1 MSKVDLPQLP
11 GLQGKTVTLG
21 VCGGIAAYKSA
32 ELVRLLTKQG
42 CTVQVVMTPSATKFI
57 QPLTFQAL
65 SGRPVHI
72 SQWPGGHAEGAEGA
86 GGANGAE
93 GSSSQG
99 RGMPH
104 IDLSRSADCLLIAP
118 ATANSIA
125 KYSNGLADNLLDN
138 LVLARN
144 CPLVIAPA
152 MNVEMWNNPA
162 TQRNLQQLRKDGVH
176 IAGPAS
182 GEQACGEVGSGRMLE
197 ADEIV
202 FELARALNPK
212 PLAGKMILMTVG
224 PTFEAIDPVRGI
236 TNRSSGKM
244 GYAMAQAA
252 WLLGAQVQ
260 VVSGPI
266 STSSVSGSDGLTR
279 YGLEIVPVESAKD
292 MHLQVMQAIKTGM
305 VDQFIGVAA
314 VADYGV
320 KNPSTQKQKKIDN
333 NSVGLKIDFELNPDI
348 LADVGQWSEDN
359 NRRTKV
365 IGFAAETQNLHE
377 YALKKLSSKK
387 ADFIIGNLAQ
397 HAFGA
402 AHTQLTLF
410 GKAFKEGLELDKLPK
425 LDAALKALE
434 IIQQTP

>member
-1 MSKVDLPQLP
+1 MSKLELPRLP
-11 GLQGKTVTLG
+11 GLRGKTITLG

-32 ELVRLLTKQG
+32 ELVRLLVKQG
-42 CTVQVVMTPSATKFI
+42 CVVQVVMTPSATQFI

-65 SGRPVHI
+65 SGRPVHV
-72 SQWPGGHAEGAEGA
+72 SQWPDG
-86 GGANGAE
+86 NND
-93 GSSSQG
+93 

-104 IDLSRSADCLLIAP
+104 IDLSRTADCLLIAP

-125 KYSNGLADNLLDN
+125 KYANGLADNLLDN

-144 CPLVIAPA
+144 CSLLIAPA

-202 FELARALNPK
+202 YELARALNPK
-212 PLAGKMILMTVG
+212 PLAGKMILLTAG

-236 TNRSSGKM
+236 TNRSTGKM

-252 WLLGAQVQ
+252 WLMGAQVQ
-260 VVSGPI
+260 VVSGP
-266 STSSVSGSDGLTR
+266 VSGPVGGKSGELPQ

-292 MHLQVMQAIKTGM
+292 MHLQVIQAVQTGL
-305 VDQFIGVAA
+305 VDMFIGVAA
-314 VADYGV
+314 VADYGI
-320 KNPSTQKQKKIDN
+320 KNPSTHKQKKIDN
-333 NSVGLKIDFELNPDI
+333 ADKERVGLKIDFELNPDI
-348 LADVGQWSEDN
+348 LAEVGQWSNDN
-359 NRRTKV
+359 QRRTTV
-365 IGFAAETQNLHE
+365 VGFAAETQNLHE
-377 YALKKLSSKK
+377 YALKKLNSKK

-397 HAFGA
+397 HALGA
-402 AHTQLTLF
+402 ADTQLTVF
-410 GKAFKEGLELDKLPK
+410 GTKLPQGLELQHMSK

-434 IIQQTP
+434 IIQQTT

>member
-1 MSKVDLPQLP
+1 MNKVDLPQLP
-11 GLQGKTVTLG
+11 GLRGKTITLG

-42 CTVQVVMTPSATKFI
+42 CAVQVVMTPSATRFV

-65 SGRPVHI
+65 SGRPVHV
-72 SQWPGGHAEGAEGA
+72 SQWPEGDGA
-86 GGANGAE
+86 
-93 GSSSQG
+93 G

-104 IDLSRSADCLLIAP
+104 IDLSRTADCLLIAP

-125 KYSNGLADNLLDN
+125 KYAHGLADNLLDN

-144 CPLVIAPA
+144 CPLVLAPA

-162 TQRNLQQLRKDGVH
+162 TQRNLQQLRKDGVQ

-197 ADEIV
+197 AEEV
-202 FELARALNPK
+202 LYELARALNPK
-212 PLAGKMILMTVG
+212 PLAGKMVLLTAG

-260 VVSGPI
+260 VVSGP
-266 STSSVSGSDGLTR
+266 VSGRNGELPE
-279 YGLEIVPVESAKD
+279 YGMEIVAVESAKD
-292 MHLQVMQAIKTGM
+292 MHLQVMQAVKTGL
-305 VDQFIGVAA
+305 VDLFIGVAA
-314 VADYGV
+314 VADYGIP
-320 KNPSTQKQKKIDN
+320 NPSTHKQKKID
-333 NSVGLKIDFELNPDI
+333 SDSIGLKIDFELNPDI
-348 LADVGQWSEDN
+348 LAEVGQWSEDH
-359 NRRTKV
+359 NRRTQV
-365 IGFAAETQNLHE
+365 VGFAAETQNLHE
-377 YALKKLSSKK
+377 YALKKLASKK

-402 AHTQLTLF
+402 ADTQLTLF
-410 GKAFKEGLELDKLPK
+410 GKQGSTAVELEQLPK
-425 LDAALKALE
+425 LDAALKALQ
-434 IIQQTP
+434 IIHQTHSHTS

>member
-1 MSKVDLPQLP
+1 MSKHDLPQLP
-11 GLQGKTVTLG
+11 GLRGKTITLG

-32 ELVRLLTKQG
+32 ELVRLLIKQG
-42 CTVQVVMTPSATKFI
+42 CTVHVVMTPSATQFI

-65 SGRPVHI
+65 SGRPVHV
-72 SQWPGGHAEGAEGA
+72 SQWPEG
-86 GGANGAE
+86 NND
-93 GSSSQG
+93 

-104 IDLSRSADCLLIAP
+104 IDLSRTADCLLIAP

-125 KYSNGLADNLLDN
+125 KYANGLADNLLDN

-144 CPLVIAPA
+144 CHLLIAPA

-162 TQRNLQQLRKDGVH
+162 TQRNLQQLRQDGVH

-202 FELARALNPK
+202 YELARALNPK
-212 PLAGKMILMTVG
+212 PLAGKMILLTAG

-236 TNRSSGKM
+236 TNRSTGKM

-252 WLLGAQVQ
+252 WLMGAQVQ
-260 VVSGPI
+260 VVSGPVGGK
-266 STSSVSGSDGLTR
+266 SSELTQ

-292 MHLQVMQAIKTGM
+292 MHLQVMQAIQTGL
-305 VDQFIGVAA
+305 VDVFIGVAA
-314 VADYGV
+314 VADYGI
-320 KNPSTQKQKKIDN
+320 KNPSTHKQKKIDN
-333 NSVGLKIDFELNPDI
+333 ADTQTIGLKIDFELNPDI
-348 LADVGQWSEDN
+348 LADVGQWSNDN
-359 NRRTKV
+359 QRRTTV
-365 IGFAAETQNLHE
+365 VGFAAETQNMHE

-397 HAFGA
+397 HALGA
-402 AHTQLTLF
+402 ADTQLTLF
-410 GKAFKEGLELDKLPK
+410 GTKLTQGLELEHLPK
-425 LDAALKALE
+425 LDAALKVLE
-434 IIQQTP
+434 IIQQTT